1 MTNGDHNLNGHGFEF
16 LSYIYGELDETARN
30 IFEEHLVGCD
40 DCTFEL
46 AAYSD
51 ARLGVIEWRR
61 EDFDHL
67 ESPAIVIPW
76 VNETE
81 SAESVY
87 EPVGALSRFIEAVS
101 AFPLFAKAG
110 IGLTAAALAFGVF
123 YFATNS
129 PSEKTKEVAANKSAE
144 TKPFVAPIDRPG
156 SEVETGA
163 LATEKEVSSPKE
175 IRNVPARP
183 ERVRRSVAALKVNDR
198 QPSVRRFETAS
209 TKKAVTKSAPTLS
222 SVQEEKDNSLRL
234 ADLFAEIDSSEE

>member
-76 VNETE
+76 VSEKD

-101 AFPLFAKAG
+101 SFPLFAKAG
-110 IGLTAAALAFGVF
+110 MGLTAAALAIGVF
-123 YFATNS
+123 YFVINS

-144 TKPFVAPIDRPG
+144 TKPFVAPNDRP
-156 SEVETGA
+156 SEDNTGA
-163 LATEKEVSSPKE
+163 VAINKEESSPKE
-175 IRNVPARP
+175 IRNIAARP
-183 ERVRRSVAALKVNDR
+183 ERVRRSVVAVKENYR
-198 QPSVRRFETAS
+198 QQPVRRSETAS
-209 TKKAVTKSAPTLS
+209 ANKAVIKSAPTLS
-222 SVQEEKDNSLRL
+222 SVQEEKDSSLRL
-234 ADLFAEIDSSEE
+234 ADLFAEIGSSDE